1 MELPKEEE
9 IRYMRALKKVKE
21 IKEFYSHLLIYIIVI
36 PILIFINLKFSPQF
50 HWFWFSV
57 FGWGIGLF
65 SHGFQIFDGF
75 KLIMG
80 KNWEERKINEYIK
93 EYNRNGK

>member
-50 HWFWFSV
+50 HWFWF
-57 FGWGIGLF
+57 
-65 SHGFQIFDGF
+65 
-75 KLIMG
+75 
-80 KNWEERKINEYIK
+80 
-93 EYNRNGK
+93 